1 MLPKTMLSEKIDLL
15 YGKAWF
21 EKVKYRIEPV
31 NDSLILVIDCDEKP
45 KGMLYGSVHYDNS
58 LRAGVI
64 LGGSFKNLLTQRS
77 VININS
83 YIAQYFRFEANA
95 IQFIDRNQKFGIS
108 ADFYA
113 DNTLIP
119 MLAIER

>member
-1 MLPKTMLSEKIDLL
+1 MRQNS
-15 YGKAWF
+15 
-21 EKVKYRIEPV
+21 
-31 NDSLILVIDCDEKP
+31 
-45 KGMLYGSVHYDNS
+45 KGILYGSVHYDNS
-58 LRAGVI
+58 LRVSII

-83 YIAQYFRFEANA
+83 YIAQYYRLEANA
-95 IQFIDRNQKFGIS
+95 YHFMDRNQKFGIS

-119 MLAIER
+119 MLVVKKVM